1 MNALLNCVGLFLI
14 ALAVIYGL
22 KGAMKTSHSKEGFL
36 GGSTLTT
43 DFFIPTYQACRAQG
57 YSREFCVQTPEAGSP
72 DTCMCADGR
81 IGKYLVG
88 YRGQCV
94 CDDHNAYQLSY

>member
-57 YSREFCVQTPEAGSP
+57 YSREFCVQTPEGGSP

-94 CDDHNAYQLSY
+94 CDDNNAYQLSY